1 MVLSLTS
8 VMARIEPV
16 LADPRSPFLA
26 REAREAI
33 PDPHRSYYSHSHSH
47 YHPKP
52 RYRSGGIPKE
62 KVALIAGIGIGLIK
76 AGLLSSI
83 LNNGK

>member
-1 MVLSLTS
+1 
-8 VMARIEPV
+8 MAKIEPV
-16 LADPRSPFLA
+16 FLA
-26 REAREAI
+26 REAREAV

-52 RYRSGGIPKE
+52 RYRSRGGGIPKE
-62 KVALIAGIGIGLIK
+62 KVALIDRIGIGLIK
-76 AGLLSSI
+76 AGILSSI

>member
-16 LADPRSPFLA
+16 MADPRSPLLG
-26 REAREAI
+26 REAREAV

>member
-26 REAREAI
+26 REAREAV
-33 PDPHRSYYSHSHSH
+33 PDPHRSYYSLSHSH